1 MDQDRRRYKRQTLI
15 TEVTI
20 EGASGNVETRIS
32 DISPDGVFIDTP
44 TPLRVGAFAKLRFT
58 LPTGH
63 LVAAEGVVIH
73 CLAGIGMGLAFSDIG
88 AEDVLLIRDCIE

>member
-1 MDQDRRRYKRQTLI
+1 MDQDRRRYKRHILL

-20 EGASGNVETRIS
+20 EGASGGAESRIS
-32 DISPDGVFIDTP
+32 DISPEGVFIDTIS
-44 TPLRVGAFAKLRFT
+44 PLPIGASVNLKFT

-63 LVAAEGVVIH
+63 LVSAEGVVIH
-73 CLAGIGMGLAFSDIG
+73 CLEGIGMGIAFSEIG